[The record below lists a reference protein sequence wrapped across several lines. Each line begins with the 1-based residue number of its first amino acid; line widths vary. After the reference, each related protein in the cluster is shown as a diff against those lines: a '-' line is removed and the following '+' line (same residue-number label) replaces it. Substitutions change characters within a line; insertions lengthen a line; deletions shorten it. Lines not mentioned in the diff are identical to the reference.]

1 MIRKRRIRLYFIR
14 RNKTTAPT
22 AAAAAAP
29 VYASQRIVMNI
40 SYTSP
45 AAQVSSNAAKV
56 QSAPKPQIH

>member
-29 VYASQRIVMNI
+29 VVYASQRIVMNI
-40 SYTSP
+40 S
-45 AAQVSSNAAKV
+45 
-56 QSAPKPQIH
+56 